1 MAIII
6 ILPLQIEDKNIM
18 GLLQLSGTKTLKK
31 SYLNEILK
39 LVYTAVAKCFENKT
53 YTFSR
58 TSTAKVFLDI
68 FVRCFCG

>member
-6 ILPLQIEDKNIM
+6 ILSLQIEDKNIM

-39 LVYTAVAKCFENKT
+39 LVY
-53 YTFSR
+53 FS
-58 TSTAKVFLDI
+58 
-68 FVRCFCG
+68 